1 MMQIVIDI
9 PEEIYDFVQNTSFV
23 EDESTLFKQT
33 NTERQKTLI
42 LFDIIDAIRNGI
54 PLPEHHGRLGDLD
67 ALEEYFRN
75 VRKELKASD
84 YKNGIEFFVRDEML
98 LNVQQFIHLCDAII
112 EGSDSE

>member
-1 MMQIVIDI
+1 MKIVIDI
-9 PEEIYDFVQNTSFV
+9 SDNLMEYIVKGRDLSEEQN
-23 EDESTLFKQT
+23 DEMAL
-33 NTERQKTLI
+33 
-42 LFDIIDAIRNGI
+42 AIANGT
-54 PLPEHHGRLGDLD
+54 PLPEKHGRLIDAD

-112 EGSDSE
+112 EGSESE

>member
-1 MMQIVIDI
+1 MKIVIKISD
-9 PEEIYDFVQNTSFV
+9 
-23 EDESTLFKQT
+23 EDYELMKYTTVKSGAK
-33 NTERQKTLI
+33 RDGDYMRSLI
-42 LFDIIDAIRNGI
+42 LNGT

-112 EGSDSE
+112 EGSDTE

>member
-1 MMQIVIDI
+1 MKIVIDI
-9 PEEIYDFVQNTSFV
+9 SKLTYEEI
-23 EDESTLFKQT
+23 KQYGLALCPRGKR
-33 NTERQKTLI
+33 ELEKALK
-42 LFDIIDAIRNGI
+42 NGA
-54 PLPEHHGRLGDLD
+54 PLPKNHGRLGDLD

-112 EGSDSE
+112 KGSDSE

>member
-1 MMQIVIDI
+1 MQIVIDL
-9 PEEIYDFVQNTSFV
+9 PKKTYNEIK
-23 EDESTLFKQT
+23 EQT
-33 NTERQKTLI
+33 IVNCGEIFAKNLVRR
-42 LFDIIDAIRNGI
+42 IRNGT

-112 EGSDSE
+112 EGE

>member
-1 MMQIVIDI
+1 MQIVIDI
-9 PEEIYDFVQNTSFV
+9 PKDDFEKIKNISFV
-23 EDESTLFKQT
+23 E
-33 NTERQKTLI
+33 NTETMLHQSSEDRKGTMM
-42 LFDIIDAIRNGI
+42 LFRVMDAIKEGT
-54 PLPEHHGRLGDLD
+54 PLPKGHGRLGDLD

>member
-1 MMQIVIDI
+1 MKIVIDI
-9 PEEIYDFVQNTSFV
+9 PEEDYRQIKECYEKNDTVEATYSYIYHGT
-23 EDESTLFKQT
+23 
-33 NTERQKTLI
+33 
-42 LFDIIDAIRNGI
+42 

>member
-1 MMQIVIDI
+1 MQLVIDI
-9 PEEIYDFVQNTSFV
+9 PEKIYN
-23 EDESTLFKQT
+23 
-33 NTERQKTLI
+33 
-42 LFDIIDAIRNGI
+42 DIRTKNEHGIIFNAVKNGT

-112 EGSDSE
+112 EGSESE

>member
-1 MMQIVIDI
+1 MQIVIDI
-9 PEEIYDFVQNTSFV
+9 DDDMYKSVVNNDAYVLGDVDWILLENAIAN
-23 EDESTLFKQT
+23 ST
-33 NTERQKTLI
+33 
-42 LFDIIDAIRNGI
+42 

-98 LNVQQFIHLCDAII
+98 LNFQQFVHLCDAII
-112 EGSDSE
+112 EGSESE